1 LNSSKVRPPRLAQ
14 RALTYFLRN
23 DLAEEVMGDLEEKFY
38 LTAEKESLKRAR
50 INYWYQVFN
59 YLRPFAFKKTLY
71 IPNHYDM
78 LQNYFKIGW
87 RNMSRQKM
95 YSSLK
100 VGGFA
105 LGIAACI
112 LIALFIQHE
121 LSYDQHYTN
130 QDRIYRVVEVYNNKG
145 DIEKGVYLPAPTAAA
160 IKADYPE
167 IEEVG
172 RLNPVSLFGAG
183 SNDIR
188 RDDQVENIYESE
200 FTFADPSI
208 LSILEFKFVYGDA
221 KTALSQPN
229 TLVLTRRKAEKF
241 FPGENPIGKLMIL
254 RNDIANPFTVS
265 GVIEDHPNTSHFQFD
280 FLITLTG
287 VDFYNGEQTNWLASN
302 YHTYIVVRPGTDPQ
316 ELAKKFHLMAMKYYL
331 PRLIENGRSNAKED
345 IKNLSYKLQPIADI
359 HLNTEEAVDG
369 MNHGDERFTWM
380 SGAVAIF
387 ILVIAC
393 INFIN
398 LSTAKS
404 ANRAKEVGLRKVV
417 GSLRMNLMNLFLT
430 ASIIFSFFSFLIGC
444 LMAWTFLPYFNILI
458 GQDLIFP
465 WREWW
470 LVPALIGGSIAIG
483 ILAGFYPSFY
493 LSAFRPIEVLK
504 GNLARGSKSAYT
516 RSALVV
522 FQFTSSIILM
532 IGTFV
537 VYRQMQFI
545 LTTKVGFDKEHVILL
560 QGTNLLGDK
569 LSTFKDKLLTKSDI
583 KSVSISD
590 YLPIHGTKRNGNGF
604 VLPEN
609 SDRSDNIGGQ
619 FWKVDKDYIE
629 TMGMKLI
636 EGRNFHPEMAS
647 DSNAVIIN
655 RSMAKAFGLKDAVGR
670 QIQNY
675 RKWNVIGVV
684 EDFHFETFKK
694 TIYPLAMVIG
704 DSPSITSVKVSG
716 SNLGNAVQT
725 ITDVWREFAPQ
736 QPIRYTFMDDSFAKM
751 YEDVQTMGK
760 IFTTFSILAII
771 VACLGLFGLSSFM
784 VEQRSKEISIRLIL
798 GASVN
803 TIFRLLTQNFVRLVL
818 IAFVL
823 AAPVAWYIMDKW
835 LSVFAYRT
843 NITTDIFVIVGLT
856 ALAIALFTISY
867 QAVRAAFINPV
878 DKLRSE

>member
-1 LNSSKVRPPRLAQ
+1 
-14 RALTYFLRN
+14 
-23 DLAEEVMGDLEEKFY
+23 MGDLEEKFY
-38 LTAEKESLKRAR
+38 LTIEKRSVRRAR
-50 INYWYQVFN
+50 LNYWYQVIQ
-59 YLRPFAFKKTLY
+59 YLRPFAFKK
-71 IPNHYDM
+71 IFHAPNHYDM

-112 LIALFIQHE
+112 LIALFIRHE
-121 LSYDQHYTN
+121 LSYDQTYTK
-130 QDRIYRVVEVYNNKG
+130 QDQIYRVVEVYNNKG
-145 DIEKGVYLPAPTAAA
+145 DIQKGVYLPAPTAAA
-160 IKADYPE
+160 IKTDYPE
-167 IEEVG
+167 IELVG
-172 RLNPVSLFGAG
+172 RLNPVPLFGAG

-188 RDDQVENIYESE
+188 RDDQVENTYESG
-200 FTFADPSI
+200 FTFADPDI
-208 LSILEFKFVYGDA
+208 LKIFEFKFIYGDA
-221 KTALSQPN
+221 NTALAQPN

-241 FPGENPIGKLMIL
+241 FPGQNPIGKLMIL
-254 RNDIANPFTVS
+254 RNDPAKPFTVS
-265 GVIEDHPNTSHFQFD
+265 GVIEDHPSTSHFQYD

-287 VDFYNGEQTNWLASN
+287 VEFYSGEQNNWLASN
-302 YHTYIVVRPGTDPQ
+302 YHTYIIVQPGTDPQ
-316 ELAKKFHLMAMKYYL
+316 ELAKKFHLMGEKYYL
-331 PRLIENGRSNAKED
+331 PRLLQYGMSNAKEE
-345 IKNLSYKLQPIADI
+345 IKNLGYALQPIANI
-359 HLNTEEAVDG
+359 HFNVEDAADG
-369 MNHGDERFTWM
+369 LNHGDERFTWM
-380 SGAVAIF
+380 SGAVAVF
-387 ILVIAC
+387 ILIIAC

-417 GSLRMNLMNLFLT
+417 GSHRMNLMNQFLT
-430 ASIIFSFFSFLIGC
+430 ESVIFSFFSFLIGG
-444 LMAWTFLPYFNILI
+444 LMAWLFLPYFNVLV
-458 GQDLIFP
+458 GQHLNFP
-465 WREWW
+465 WKEWW
-470 LVPALIGGSIAIG
+470 FAPALMAGSLVIG

-504 GNLARGSKSAYT
+504 GNVARGSKSGYM

-522 FQFTSSIILM
+522 FQFTSSIVLM

-545 LTTKVGFDKEHVILL
+545 LTTKVGFDKEHVILV

-569 LSTFKDKLLTKSDI
+569 LTSFKDELLTKSDI

-590 YLPIHGTKRNGNGF
+590 FLPIRGTKRNGNGF
-604 VLPEN
+604 VLPEAN
-609 SDRSDNIGGQ
+609 DRANNIGAQ
-619 FWKVDKDYIE
+619 FWEVDKDYLQ
-629 TMGMKLI
+629 TMGMKLV
-636 EGRNFHPEMAS
+636 EGRNFQPEMAS
-647 DSNAVIIN
+647 DSNAIIIN
-655 RSMAKAFGLKDAVGR
+655 QAMAKVFGLKDAVGR
-670 QIQNY
+670 QVQNY
-675 RKWNVIGVV
+675 KAWNVIGVV
-684 EDFHFETFKK
+684 EDFHYESFKNP
-694 TIYPLAMVIG
+694 IEPLAMVIG
-704 DSPSITSVKVSG
+704 DSPGITSVKVSG
-716 SNLGNAVQT
+716 ANLDNAIES
-725 ITDVWREFAPQ
+725 ITKVWQQFAPQ

-798 GASVN
+798 GASVK
-803 TIFRLLTQNFVRLVL
+803 TIFGLLTLNFVRLVL

-823 AAPVAWYIMDKW
+823 AAPLAWYIMDNW

-843 NITTDIFVIVGLT
+843 EITVDIFVIVGLA